1 MNYQYSLFKKPL
13 LFHGG
18 ELKTSKRKIARPLAR
33 KRAIH
38 FILKSGRDIYKHA
51 SFIEALIRRQGGRF
65 SVRVYSVAVAHDHV
79 HFVALV
85 PVREKY
91 AGFIRAIT
99 GLLAR
104 KLGKGLWKFT
114 PFTRIVAWGKDFAR
128 LLNYL
133 RKNREEAA
141 GTRAY
146 EPRGD
151 WYKRWKR
158 SG

>member
-1 MNYQYSLFKKPL
+1 MNYQYSFFKKPL

-18 ELKTSKRKIARPLAR
+18 ELANGKRKSARPLAR

-38 FILKSGRDIYKHA
+38 FVLKSGRGLYMNRA
-51 SFIEALIRRQGGRF
+51 FIEGLIRRQGKHF
-65 SVRVYSVAVAHDHV
+65 SLRIYSVAVAHDHV
-79 HFVALV
+79 HFVALI
-85 PVREKY
+85 PAREKY

-104 KLGKGLWKFT
+104 KLGKGLWKLS
-114 PFTRIVAWGKDFAR
+114 PFTRILAWGKDFAR
-128 LLNYL
+128 VLGYL

-141 GTRAY
+141 GTRAH

-151 WYKRWKR
+151 CHKRWKR
-158 SG
+158 AG

>member
-1 MNYQYSLFKKPL
+1 MNYQYSFFKKPQ

-18 ELKTSKRKIARPLAR
+18 ELAVGKRKSARPLAR
-33 KRAIH
+33 KRAVH
-38 FILKSGRDIYKHA
+38 FVLKSGRGLYKHA
-51 SFIEALIRRQGGRF
+51 DFIEALVRRQGRKF
-65 SVRVYSVAVAHDHV
+65 TVRIYSVAVAHDHV
-79 HFVALV
+79 HFVALL
-85 PVREKY
+85 PTRELY

-114 PFTRIVAWGKDFAR
+114 PFTRILAWGRDFAR
-128 LLNYL
+128 VLDYL

-141 GTRAY
+141 GQRAY

-151 WYKRWKR
+151 WYRRWR
-158 SG
+158 RAG